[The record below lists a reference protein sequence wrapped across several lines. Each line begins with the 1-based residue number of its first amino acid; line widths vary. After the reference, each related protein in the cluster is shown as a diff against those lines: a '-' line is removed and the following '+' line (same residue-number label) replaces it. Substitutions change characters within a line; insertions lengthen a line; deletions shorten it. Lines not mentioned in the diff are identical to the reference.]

1 VSLKHE
7 SEKTLSRPIHI
18 LLKSDA
24 LRHNLQRVREL
35 MPRSKIWAVVKA
47 NAYGHGLDLVNA
59 GLAEADGLALLDLS
73 EASKLRE
80 QGWVKPILLLE
91 GLFGEED
98 IFTAMDLSCDCVV
111 HNLDQIDWLERV
123 SEARQ
128 PSKPVLMKVFLKLN
142 TGMNRLGFRPD
153 IYREAF
159 HRLHLAGYQV
169 SHMTHFANAD
179 YVDRQPSVDLQL
191 EVFNQAIE
199 GLPGETSLSNS
210 AAILW
215 HHHVVRPDWVRP
227 GIMLYGA
234 SPSGKYEDI
243 EHAKLQP
250 VMSLRTEIIAI
261 QHLEAGDAVGYG
273 SRYRTDVPIRIAV
286 LACGYADGYPRHAP
300 DGTPVWVAGPR
311 GIEDGKICPISGQVS
326 MDMITIDVTDM
337 PNAAVG
343 TAVEMWG
350 EYLPI
355 DRVAQAAGTIGY
367 ELLCAI
373 APRVRRLVLQK

>member
-1 VSLKHE
+1 
-7 SEKTLSRPIHI
+7 
-18 LLKSDA
+18 
-24 LRHNLQRVREL
+24 